1 MGHNTGW
8 VGATYFIIPTAILKQ
23 TPANPRHNAAS
34 NFSPVDTR
42 TRTSRRDA
50 IVRCVVIATPRINS
64 SVVIINK
71 TAAVVSFMVI
81 GSTLFRVS
89 VLHRPSNGA
98 YACNETRCFTHAHA
112 VDFRHRSGNITGH
125 HVLG

>member
-1 MGHNTGW
+1 VVTV
-8 VGATYFIIPTAILKQ
+8 VGAGGGGCLVFQAVDGIRERNVTGVQTCALPISTAILKQ
-23 TPANPRHNAAS
+23 TPANTRHNAAS

-71 TAAVVSFMVI
+71 TATVVSFMVI
-81 GSTLFRVS
+81 RSTLFRVS
-89 VLHRPSNGA
+89 VLHRLIN
-98 YACNETRCFTHAHA
+98 
-112 VDFRHRSGNITGH
+112 SGEHLHGKE
-125 HVLG
+125 